1 MIQVFFLMWVSESI
15 DSFALK
21 QNIFTN
27 ASVNMEDSGVNHDD
41 TLPLTNILC
50 HADPL
55 TKILYHDDPQTEI
68 NSLPRL
74 CTMMTH
80 KLRSTHYQDSVP
92 CFVCVCFCL
101 ILYVNCF

>member
-1 MIQVFFLMWVSESI
+1 MIKVFLMWVSESM

-21 QNIFTN
+21 HNVSTN

-41 TLPLTNILC
+41 THPLTKILC

-68 NSLPRL
+68 NPLPRF
-74 CTMMTH
+74 CTM
-80 KLRSTHYQDSVP
+80 L
-92 CFVCVCFCL
+92 CVCLCFRI